1 VQCDFLDNFLQHKK
15 WGDFA
20 GKKKKKKKIQ
30 WKTLNHVPSS
40 SEFYFGKVTRIR
52 PLQNKIR
59 LGLVFNPLFGNCP
72 VWRVRTTS
80 FNPG

>member
-1 VQCDFLDNFLQHKK
+1 VIFSTIFYSTKSGEILLER
-15 WGDFA
+15 
-20 GKKKKKKKIQ
+20 KKKKKNQ

>member
-1 VQCDFLDNFLQHKK
+1 VIFLTIFYSTKSGEILLERQ
-15 WGDFA
+15 
-20 GKKKKKKKIQ
+20 KKKKKKIQ

-52 PLQNKIR
+52 PLQNKIW